1 MSMQGSLPVGSGQR
15 WKRAFGWF
23 VGLIAVGYVVV
34 IVLLVVFEGRLIF
47 VPPAN
52 VPATTPAVDGLSFE
66 DLHIPVKGNGYVHAW
81 WIPSADPH
89 ARTILYFHGNGG
101 VLEREANHEVPLF
114 RQTGANLL
122 MVDYRGY
129 GHSSPLHA
137 SGATTAEDALAAMQY
152 LEQTRHIAASDIVI
166 FGWSI
171 GSGVAT
177 QLAMDAP
184 DAGGLILL
192 SPITSVDDVVDGNW
206 VYGDVLRPSQW
217 FRHDNDMANKDKIG
231 LIHMPVLIICG
242 TVDTIAP
249 PWMARELY
257 AKANQ
262 PKSIQWIEGAGHDDV
277 MATRD
282 GAFLRAIVG
291 FLASLPK
298 TEASGKS

>member
-1 MSMQGSLPVGSGQR
+1 MSMDGSSG
-15 WKRAFGWF
+15 KRMGRGWRATF
-23 VGLIAVGYVVV
+23 WGMGVLVAGYVVV
-34 IVLLVVFEGRLIF
+34 IALLVVFEGRLIF
-47 VPPAN
+47 VPPAD
-52 VPATTPAVDGLSFE
+52 VPATTPAVDGLGFD
-66 DLHIPVKGNGYVHAW
+66 DLHIPVKGDGFLHAW

-101 VLEREANHEVPLF
+101 VLEREANHEVLLF

-137 SGATTAEDALAAMQY
+137 SGVTTGEDARAAMQY
-152 LEQTRHIAASDIVI
+152 LKQERHIASSDIVI

-177 QLAMDAP
+177 QLAVYEP

-192 SPITSVDDVVDGNW
+192 SPITSVDDVVDSNW
-206 VYGDVLRPSQW
+206 VYGDVLRPTQW

-231 LIHMPVLIICG
+231 SIAMPVLIICG

-257 AKANQ
+257 ARANE
-262 PKSIQWIEGAGHDDV
+262 PKTIQWTEGAGHDDV
-277 MATRD
+277 MVTRD
-282 GAFLRAIVG
+282 GVFLRAIVG

-298 TEASGKS
+298 AS

>member
-1 MSMQGSLPVGSGQR
+1 MVFTWAKSGRLAAGGLRCKRCGWGCGSRPLRLDCRMRRFLWVRRDAMSMQGSLPVGSGQR

-152 LEQTRHIAASDIVI
+152 LEQTRHIASSDIVI
-166 FGWSI
+166 
-171 GSGVAT
+171 
-177 QLAMDAP
+177 
-184 DAGGLILL
+184 
-192 SPITSVDDVVDGNW
+192 
-206 VYGDVLRPSQW
+206 
-217 FRHDNDMANKDKIG
+217 
-231 LIHMPVLIICG
+231 
-242 TVDTIAP
+242 
-249 PWMARELY
+249 
-257 AKANQ
+257 
-262 PKSIQWIEGAGHDDV
+262 
-277 MATRD
+277 
-282 GAFLRAIVG
+282 
-291 FLASLPK
+291 
-298 TEASGKS
+298 